1 MGLLTPITQRE
12 ELGME
17 NVVKKDLPY
26 LKVPQK
32 FRDEFGSPVHYPEP
46 RIVSKSESHDTVF
59 LIYEFPKTEMD
70 KLRKK
75 KKEVKKDES

>member
-1 MGLLTPITQRE
+1 MLLTPIVQRE

-17 NVVKKDLPY
+17 KVVMPNLPY

-46 RIVSKSESHDTVF
+46 RRVSKSESGDTVF
-59 LIYEFPKTEMD
+59 LIYEFPKLDMD
-70 KLRKK
+70 KLRKEK
-75 KKEVKKDES
+75 RGED